1 MSTQSYSSYP
11 IEYFR
16 DFKVTDQSRGT
27 LRDFISKKR
36 ANGDSGASGQAR
48 WITARDYS
56 DRGIWTY
63 KKSDPSP
70 PRAGETD
77 EANISFTAGPTNLD
91 SKGQLSHHQYNTRT
105 TGHAFFDPITGEP
118 AQIALWFIPYS
129 SPGEERQDGY
139 TVGTPDNAGKETI
152 TINYGGS
159 SNWDGEKGT
168 AIISYHK
175 GEDGNSARETRIAT
189 TNEIGSAILQI
200 APESNI
206 FSSIPANWQ
215 GENLFENSPTF
226 TPSSSQDNETGK
238 GGSTDYLSPPSSF
251 TKATA
256 DKITN
261 FNPKKDSI
269 SIETEAYGIDGS
281 PTFKRVRTT
290 RALKKAAQK
299 GIDFIYSQDTG
310 MLYFDENGSESGM
323 GNGGITATIAGSPKI
338 NSGNIIFS

>member
-1 MSTQSYSSYP
+1 M
-11 IEYFR
+11 
-16 DFKVTDQSRGT
+16 
-27 LRDFISKKR
+27 
-36 ANGDSGASGQAR
+36 
-48 WITARDYS
+48 
-56 DRGIWTY
+56 
-63 KKSDPSP
+63 
-70 PRAGETD
+70 
-77 EANISFTAGPTNLD
+77 
-91 SKGQLSHHQYNTRT
+91 
-105 TGHAFFDPITGEP
+105 
-118 AQIALWFIPYS
+118 
-129 SPGEERQDGY
+129 
-139 TVGTPDNAGKETI
+139 
-152 TINYGGS
+152 
-159 SNWDGEKGT
+159 
-168 AIISYHK
+168 
-175 GEDGNSARETRIAT
+175 
-189 TNEIGSAILQI
+189 QI